1 MDFIKSNAPPL
12 HVPWL
17 HTTEKD
23 QGMSD
28 EKGQNKNKKQLD
40 NSSEPLEKV
49 QQQMSTTQ
57 PMTNTGTQ
65 LVGESTNNNT
75 LENTREPENLKL
87 QETVKATPQEETIV
101 KKKRKRKG
109 HSKKNKKKDLTPQ
122 IAYMK
127 PCVKVFDTTPKG
139 KLRKKKRRKCQ

>member
-1 MDFIKSNAPPL
+1 
-12 HVPWL
+12 
-17 HTTEKD
+17 
-23 QGMSD
+23 MSD

-49 QQQMSTTQ
+49 QQQRSATQ
-57 PMTNTGTQ
+57 PMTNTGAQ
-65 LVGESTNNNT
+65 LVGESINNNT
-75 LENTREPENLKL
+75 LKNTREP
-87 QETVKATPQEETIV
+87 ETIV

-109 HSKKNKKKDLTPQ
+109 HSKQNKKKDSTPQ

>member
-23 QGMSD
+23 QGMSY

-49 QQQMSTTQ
+49 QRQ
-57 PMTNTGTQ
+57 MTNTETQ
-65 LVGESTNNNT
+65 LVGESINNNT

-87 QETVKATPQEETIV
+87 QETVKATPQEQTIV

-109 HSKKNKKKDLTPQ
+109 NSKQNKKKDSTPQ